1 MVNKF
6 FTAYADADQ
15 SALDILKQRFADG
28 ENGSLRVRKEKA
40 DYCELRCSLGTAKEV
55 RP

>member
-15 SALDILKQRFADG
+15 SALDILNERFADG
-28 ENGSLRVRKEKA
+28 EIDRSEYEKKRRTIA
-40 DYCELRCSLGTAKEV
+40 S
-55 RP
+55 